1 MQMDAGLDT
10 GPVFTTAAV
19 PIGAA
24 TTVTELHDT
33 LATLGAQT
41 LIETLPAILSGTA
54 EAEPQSRS
62 GVSYAAKVQ
71 KSEAAIDWTQPA
83 IAIDRKIRAF
93 AGWPVAESRLGDG
106 RRLRIWAA
114 NIADEAAAAEPGT
127 VLAADSRGI
136 LVATGHGAL
145 RITKLQP
152 PGGRVM
158 QARDWLAAHPL
169 ADARFVEQD

>member
-1 MQMDAGLDT
+1 
-10 GPVFTTAAV
+10 V
-19 PIGAA
+19 
-24 TTVTELHDT
+24 
-33 LATLGAQT
+33 
-41 LIETLPAILSGTA
+41 A
-54 EAEPQSRS
+54 EAQSRF

-83 IAIDRKIRAF
+83 ITIDRKVRAF

-114 NIADEAAAAEPGT
+114 DIEDETPAPAAEPGT

-169 ADARFVEQD
+169 ADARFVEQQ